1 VARPNKAERSSGEHP
16 GADVSDQGGDAKE
29 LDRIIFFSDAIFAIV
44 MTLLILDIPVPDLP
58 PGLVEAELPGRVLD
72 LWPKFFS
79 YVLSFIVV
87 GSYWIAHHGTFRY
100 FRSYDKTLIWLNLL
114 FLLSIS
120 FVPFPTALLGEYG
133 EQQFAVV
140 LYAISLAIPRRLL
153 ASLWWYA
160 IRGRVL
166 VSDSMDP
173 GMSRYHLIR
182 SLAIPSVFLLSI
194 VVSFF
199 SVTAAVCSWFLMFVA
214 DTVVWRLQERYRW
227 L

>member
-1 VARPNKAERSSGEHP
+1 M
-16 GADVSDQGGDAKE
+16 SDQSGDAKD

-58 PGLVEAELPGRVLD
+58 SGSVAAELPSRVLD

-100 FRSYDKTLIWLNLL
+100 FRSYNRTLIWLNLL

-120 FVPFPTALLGEYG
+120 FVPFPTSLLGEYG

-140 LYAISLAIPRRLL
+140 LYAISLAIPRLLL

-182 SLAIPSVFLLSI
+182 SLVIPSVFLVSI
-194 VVSFF
+194 ILSFF
-199 SVTAAVCSWFLMFVA
+199 SVTAAICSWVLMFAA
-214 DTVVWRLQERYRW
+214 DALLWRLQKLYRW